1 MEKESAK
8 IRVLV
13 VAPSL
18 REIGGQSVQA
28 RRIIDSFAGDKDVEV
43 GFVPTDPESIF
54 GGISY
59 LRTIF
64 KSMRYWRL
72 LLSRA
77 RECDIVHVFSAGTTS
92 YLISTLPA
100 LIAARLRGRKTVL
113 NYHDG
118 RLQEHLDKWPRTSA
132 PTMRRFDAI
141 AVPSQFLKDI
151 FAARGIESAVVFNT
165 VDMRRFEYRERE
177 KFEPIF
183 LSNRN
188 FDAVY
193 NVADTLRAFRAIQ
206 DRFAG
211 AKLIVAGSGSEEAM
225 LKSLAWELGLD
236 NVEFIGRI
244 GNDRMAELY
253 NRADIFLNTSL
264 ADNMPLSFIEAFAS
278 GTAVVSYATGG
289 IPFIVESGVTGEL
302 VDVGDYAALAEKA
315 AMLVENQQLA
325 KKLVANARA
334 EVVKYEWENV
344 RRQWLE
350 IYSGLARPNIARKR

>member
-1 MEKESAK
+1 MEKDSGK

-28 RRIIDSFAGDKDVEV
+28 RRIIDSFAGDREVEV
-43 GFVPTDPESIF
+43 GFVPTDPESYF
-54 GGISY
+54 SETKY

-64 KSMRYWRL
+64 KSLRYWRL
-72 LLSRA
+72 LLSRVG
-77 RECDIVHVFSAGTTS
+77 ECDVVHVLSAGTTS
-92 YLISTLPA
+92 YLISTIPA
-100 LIAARLRGRKTVL
+100 FVAARLRGCKTVL

-118 RLQEHLDKWPRTSA
+118 RLREHLRNWPRTA
-132 PTMRRFDAI
+132 LPTMRKFDAI
-141 AVPSQFLKDI
+141 AVPSKFLKDM
-151 FAARGIESAVVFNT
+151 FAEFGLASTVVFNT
-165 VDMRRFEYRERE
+165 VDLRRFAYRERE
-177 KFEPIF
+177 RFEPIF

-188 FDAVY
+188 FEAVY
-193 NVADTLRAFRAIQ
+193 NVADTLRAFRLIQ
-206 DRFAG
+206 DKFTDAR
-211 AKLIVAGSGSEEAM
+211 LIVAGSGSEESM
-225 LKSLAWELGLD
+225 LRSLAEELRLE
-236 NVEFIGRI
+236 NVEFIGRV

-253 NRADIFLNTSL
+253 DRADIFLNTSL

-289 IPFIVESGVTGEL
+289 IPYIVESGATGEL
-302 VDVGDYAALAEKA
+302 VDVGDHAALAEKA

-350 IYSGLARPNIARKR
+350 VYSGLARQKIV